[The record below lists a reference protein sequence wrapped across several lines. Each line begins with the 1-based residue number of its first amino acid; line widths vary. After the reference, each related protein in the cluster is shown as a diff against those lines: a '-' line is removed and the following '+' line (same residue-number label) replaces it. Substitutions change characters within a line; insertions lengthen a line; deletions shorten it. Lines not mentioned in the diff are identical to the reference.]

1 MYSFLLFFIFLD
13 WIVCY
18 LFDAPLL
25 IQLLKTRTRENLFH
39 IFIDIAFK
47 GSVRRLCLQ
56 LESIFAFDGTKDSV
70 PFTYTLFL
78 RCVKIPIRKQGEKDM
93 N

>member
-1 MYSFLLFFIFLD
+1 MYSFLSLFFFIFLD
-13 WIVCY
+13 WIVCH

-25 IQLLKTRTRENLFH
+25 IQLLKTRTRGNLFH

-56 LESIFAFDGTKDSV
+56 LESMFAFDRTKDFVSV
-70 PFTYTLFL
+70 LFTYTLFL
-78 RCVKIPIRKQGEKDM
+78 RCVKI
-93 N
+93 